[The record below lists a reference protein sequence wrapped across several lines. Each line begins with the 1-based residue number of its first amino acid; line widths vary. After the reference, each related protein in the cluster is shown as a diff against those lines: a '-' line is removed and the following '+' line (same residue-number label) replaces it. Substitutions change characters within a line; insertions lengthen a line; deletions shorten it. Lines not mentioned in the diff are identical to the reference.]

1 MKITLNETEIKKAI
15 IMFLETKM
23 SLKGS
28 LDVEL
33 STQGKGGQTILATVD
48 LDSEDLGTKKETVK
62 EVKEFKRKKFDDGYH
77 TISDTTEFN
86 EIEKVFHLDK
96 HLTANEVIKKVEEP
110 EFYTKWLEAKKGK
123 VKDKTKGKT
132 PERPDA
138 TTSSGMPSAEPT
150 PVSNP
155 FA

>member
-48 LDSEDLGTKKETVK
+48 LDSESLGTKKETTK
-62 EVKEFKRKKFDDGYH
+62 EVKEEPKKEDKAENTSEETVDNPDNDSSLFGSDD
-77 TISDTTEFN
+77 SPESEKDTPK
-86 EIEKVFHLDK
+86 EIT
-96 HLTANEVIKKVEEP
+96 TA
-110 EFYTKWLEAKKGK
+110 
-123 VKDKTKGKT
+123 
-132 PERPDA
+132 
-138 TTSSGMPSAEPT
+138 S
-150 PVSNP
+150 P
-155 FA
+155 FGNF

>member
-48 LDSEDLGTKKETVK
+48 LDSEDLGTNEEETIK
-62 EVKEFKRKKFDDGYH
+62 EVKEPKKEDKAENTSEKTVDNPDNDSSLFGSDD
-77 TISDTTEFN
+77 SSESEKDTPK
-86 EIEKVFHLDK
+86 EIA
-96 HLTANEVIKKVEEP
+96 TA
-110 EFYTKWLEAKKGK
+110 
-123 VKDKTKGKT
+123 
-132 PERPDA
+132 
-138 TTSSGMPSAEPT
+138 S
-150 PVSNP
+150 P
-155 FA
+155 FGNF

>member
-48 LDSEDLGTKKETVK
+48 LDSEDLGTKTETTK
-62 EVKEFKRKKFDDGYH
+62 EVKEEPKKED
-77 TISDTTEFN
+77 
-86 EIEKVFHLDK
+86 
-96 HLTANEVIKKVEEP
+96 KVENTSEGTVDNP
-110 EFYTKWLEAKKGK
+110 DNDSSLFGSDDSSESE
-123 VKDKTKGKT
+123 KDT
-132 PERPDA
+132 PKEIA
-138 TTSSGMPSAEPT
+138 TAS
-150 PVSNP
+150 P
-155 FA
+155 FGNFQL

>member
-48 LDSEDLGTKKETVK
+48 LDSEDLGTNKETTK
-62 EVKEFKRKKFDDGYH
+62 EVKEEPKKEDKAENTSEKTVDNPDNDSSLFGSDD
-77 TISDTTEFN
+77 SSESEKDTPK
-86 EIEKVFHLDK
+86 EIA
-96 HLTANEVIKKVEEP
+96 TA
-110 EFYTKWLEAKKGK
+110 
-123 VKDKTKGKT
+123 
-132 PERPDA
+132 
-138 TTSSGMPSAEPT
+138 S
-150 PVSNP
+150 P
-155 FA
+155 FGNF

>member
-48 LDSEDLGTKKETVK
+48 LDSEDLGTKKETTK
-62 EVKEFKRKKFDDGYH
+62 EEPKKEDKAEN
-77 TISDTTEFN
+77 TS
-86 EIEKVFHLDK
+86 EKVVDNPDNDSSLFGSDDSSESEK
-96 HLTANEVIKKVEEP
+96 DTPKEITTA
-110 EFYTKWLEAKKGK
+110 
-123 VKDKTKGKT
+123 
-132 PERPDA
+132 
-138 TTSSGMPSAEPT
+138 S
-150 PVSNP
+150 P
-155 FA
+155 FGNF

>member
-48 LDSEDLGTKKETVK
+48 LDSEDLGTNEETIK
-62 EVKEFKRKKFDDGYH
+62 EVKEEPKKEDKAENTSEKTVDNPDNDSSLFGSDD
-77 TISDTTEFN
+77 SPEKDTPK
-86 EIEKVFHLDK
+86 EIA
-96 HLTANEVIKKVEEP
+96 TA
-110 EFYTKWLEAKKGK
+110 
-123 VKDKTKGKT
+123 
-132 PERPDA
+132 
-138 TTSSGMPSAEPT
+138 S
-150 PVSNP
+150 P
-155 FA
+155 FGNFQL

>member
-48 LDSEDLGTKKETVK
+48 LDSEDLGTKKETAK
-62 EVKEFKRKKFDDGYH
+62 EVKEEPKKED
-77 TISDTTEFN
+77 
-86 EIEKVFHLDK
+86 
-96 HLTANEVIKKVEEP
+96 KVENTSE
-110 EFYTKWLEAKKGK
+110 ET
-123 VKDKTKGKT
+123 VDN
-132 PERPDA
+132 PDND
-138 TTSSGMPSAEPT
+138 SSLFGSDDSAEALKD
-150 PVSNP
+150 VSKEITTASP
-155 FA
+155 FGNF

>member
-62 EVKEFKRKKFDDGYH
+62 EEPKKEDKAENTSEETVDNPDNDSSLFGSDD
-77 TISDTTEFN
+77 SSESEKDTPK
-86 EIEKVFHLDK
+86 EIT
-96 HLTANEVIKKVEEP
+96 TA
-110 EFYTKWLEAKKGK
+110 
-123 VKDKTKGKT
+123 
-132 PERPDA
+132 
-138 TTSSGMPSAEPT
+138 S
-150 PVSNP
+150 P
-155 FA
+155 FGNF

>member
-48 LDSEDLGTKKETVK
+48 LDSEDLGTKKE
-62 EVKEFKRKKFDDGYH
+62 EVKEEPKKEDKAENTSEKTVDNPDNDSSLFGSDD
-77 TISDTTEFN
+77 SSESEKDTPK
-86 EIEKVFHLDK
+86 EIT
-96 HLTANEVIKKVEEP
+96 TA
-110 EFYTKWLEAKKGK
+110 
-123 VKDKTKGKT
+123 
-132 PERPDA
+132 
-138 TTSSGMPSAEPT
+138 S
-150 PVSNP
+150 P
-155 FA
+155 FGNF

>member
-48 LDSEDLGTKKETVK
+48 LDSEDLGTNEETIK
-62 EVKEFKRKKFDDGYH
+62 EVKE
-77 TISDTTEFN
+77 
-86 EIEKVFHLDK
+86 
-96 HLTANEVIKKVEEP
+96 EP
-110 EFYTKWLEAKKGK
+110 K
-123 VKDKTKGKT
+123 KDKAEKT
-132 PERPDA
+132 SEETVDNPDNDSSLFGSDDA
-138 TTSSGMPSAEPT
+138 SESEKDTPKEITTAS
-150 PVSNP
+150 P
-155 FA
+155 FGNF

>member
-48 LDSEDLGTKKETVK
+48 LDSEDLGTNEETVK
-62 EVKEFKRKKFDDGYH
+62 EVKDEPKKD
-77 TISDTTEFN
+77 
-86 EIEKVFHLDK
+86 
-96 HLTANEVIKKVEEP
+96 KVE
-110 EFYTKWLEAKKGK
+110 
-123 VKDKTKGKT
+123 KTSEETVDNPDNDSSLFGSDDPSESEKET
-132 PERPDA
+132 PKEI
-138 TTSSGMPSAEPT
+138 TTAS
-150 PVSNP
+150 P
-155 FA
+155 FGNF

>member
-1 MKITLNETEIKKAI
+1 MKITLNETEIKNAI

-62 EVKEFKRKKFDDGYH
+62 EVTEEPKKED
-77 TISDTTEFN
+77 
-86 EIEKVFHLDK
+86 
-96 HLTANEVIKKVEEP
+96 KVENTSKE
-110 EFYTKWLEAKKGK
+110 T
-123 VKDKTKGKT
+123 VDN
-132 PERPDA
+132 PDND
-138 TTSSGMPSAEPT
+138 SSLFGSDDSAEALKDASKEIT
-150 PVSNP
+150 TASP
-155 FA
+155 FGNF

>member
-48 LDSEDLGTKKETVK
+48 LDSEDLGTKKETAK
-62 EVKEFKRKKFDDGYH
+62 EVKEEPKKEDKAENTSEETVDNPDNDSSLFGSDD
-77 TISDTTEFN
+77 SSESEKDTPK
-86 EIEKVFHLDK
+86 EIA
-96 HLTANEVIKKVEEP
+96 TA
-110 EFYTKWLEAKKGK
+110 
-123 VKDKTKGKT
+123 
-132 PERPDA
+132 
-138 TTSSGMPSAEPT
+138 S
-150 PVSNP
+150 P
-155 FA
+155 FGNF

>member
-48 LDSEDLGTKKETVK
+48 LDSEDLGTKKETTK
-62 EVKEFKRKKFDDGYH
+62 EVKEEPKKEDKAENTSEETVDNPDNDSSLFGSDD
-77 TISDTTEFN
+77 SSESEKDTPK
-86 EIEKVFHLDK
+86 EIA
-96 HLTANEVIKKVEEP
+96 TA
-110 EFYTKWLEAKKGK
+110 
-123 VKDKTKGKT
+123 
-132 PERPDA
+132 
-138 TTSSGMPSAEPT
+138 S
-150 PVSNP
+150 P
-155 FA
+155 FGNFQI

>member
-48 LDSEDLGTKKETVK
+48 LDSEDLGTNEETIK
-62 EVKEFKRKKFDDGYH
+62 EVKEEPKKEDKAENTSEETVDNPDNDSSLFGSDD
-77 TISDTTEFN
+77 SSES
-86 EIEKVFHLDK
+86 
-96 HLTANEVIKKVEEP
+96 
-110 EFYTKWLEAKKGK
+110 AKG
-123 VKDKTKGKT
+123 
-132 PERPDA
+132 
-138 TTSSGMPSAEPT
+138 TSSEITTAS
-150 PVSNP
+150 P
-155 FA
+155 FGNF

>member
-48 LDSEDLGTKKETVK
+48 LDSEDLGTNEETIK
-62 EVKEFKRKKFDDGYH
+62 EVKEEPKKEDKAENTSEKTVDNPDNDSSLFGSDD
-77 TISDTTEFN
+77 SSESEKDTPK
-86 EIEKVFHLDK
+86 EIA
-96 HLTANEVIKKVEEP
+96 TA
-110 EFYTKWLEAKKGK
+110 
-123 VKDKTKGKT
+123 
-132 PERPDA
+132 
-138 TTSSGMPSAEPT
+138 S
-150 PVSNP
+150 P
-155 FA
+155 FGNF

>member
-48 LDSEDLGTKKETVK
+48 LDSEDLGTNEETVK
-62 EVKEFKRKKFDDGYH
+62 EVKEEPKKD
-77 TISDTTEFN
+77 
-86 EIEKVFHLDK
+86 
-96 HLTANEVIKKVEEP
+96 KVEKTSEETVDNP
-110 EFYTKWLEAKKGK
+110 DNDSSLFGSDDSSESE
-123 VKDKTKGKT
+123 KDT
-132 PERPDA
+132 PKEI
-138 TTSSGMPSAEPT
+138 TTAS
-150 PVSNP
+150 P
-155 FA
+155 FGNF

>member
-48 LDSEDLGTKKETVK
+48 LDSEDLGTKKETAK
-62 EVKEFKRKKFDDGYH
+62 
-77 TISDTTEFN
+77 
-86 EIEKVFHLDK
+86 
-96 HLTANEVIKKVEEP
+96 EEP
-110 EFYTKWLEAKKGK
+110 KKE
-123 VKDKTKGKT
+123 DKTENTSEEIVDNPDNDSSLFGSDDS
-132 PERPDA
+132 PESEKDA
-138 TTSSGMPSAEPT
+138 PSEITTAS
-150 PVSNP
+150 P
-155 FA
+155 FGNF

>member
-62 EVKEFKRKKFDDGYH
+62 EEPKKEDKAENTSEETVDNPDNDSSLFGSDG
-77 TISDTTEFN
+77 SSESEKDTPK
-86 EIEKVFHLDK
+86 EIA
-96 HLTANEVIKKVEEP
+96 TA
-110 EFYTKWLEAKKGK
+110 
-123 VKDKTKGKT
+123 
-132 PERPDA
+132 
-138 TTSSGMPSAEPT
+138 S
-150 PVSNP
+150 P
-155 FA
+155 FGNF

>member
-1 MKITLNETEIKKAI
+1 MKITLNETEIKNAI

-62 EVKEFKRKKFDDGYH
+62 EEPKKEDKVENTSEETVDNPDNDSSLFGSDD
-77 TISDTTEFN
+77 SSESEKDTSN
-86 EIEKVFHLDK
+86 EIT
-96 HLTANEVIKKVEEP
+96 TA
-110 EFYTKWLEAKKGK
+110 
-123 VKDKTKGKT
+123 
-132 PERPDA
+132 
-138 TTSSGMPSAEPT
+138 S
-150 PVSNP
+150 P
-155 FA
+155 FGNF

>member
-62 EVKEFKRKKFDDGYH
+62 EEPKKEDKAENTSEETVNNPDNDSSLFGSDDP
-77 TISDTTEFN
+77 SESEKDTPK
-86 EIEKVFHLDK
+86 EIA
-96 HLTANEVIKKVEEP
+96 TA
-110 EFYTKWLEAKKGK
+110 
-123 VKDKTKGKT
+123 
-132 PERPDA
+132 
-138 TTSSGMPSAEPT
+138 S
-150 PVSNP
+150 P
-155 FA
+155 FGNF

>member
-48 LDSEDLGTKKETVK
+48 LDSEDLGTKEETPSNYETTKEEPKKEDKVENTSEKTVDNPDNDSSLFGSDDSPELEKETPK
-62 EVKEFKRKKFDDGYH
+62 E
-77 TISDTTEFN
+77 IA
-86 EIEKVFHLDK
+86 
-96 HLTANEVIKKVEEP
+96 TA
-110 EFYTKWLEAKKGK
+110 
-123 VKDKTKGKT
+123 
-132 PERPDA
+132 
-138 TTSSGMPSAEPT
+138 S
-150 PVSNP
+150 P
-155 FA
+155 FGNF

>member
-48 LDSEDLGTKKETVK
+48 LDSEDLGTNVGTIIKEAIKEPKKEDKVENSSEETVDNPDNDSSL
-62 EVKEFKRKKFDDGYH
+62 FGSDD
-77 TISDTTEFN
+77 SSESEKDTSN
-86 EIEKVFHLDK
+86 EIA
-96 HLTANEVIKKVEEP
+96 TA
-110 EFYTKWLEAKKGK
+110 
-123 VKDKTKGKT
+123 
-132 PERPDA
+132 
-138 TTSSGMPSAEPT
+138 S
-150 PVSNP
+150 P
-155 FA
+155 FGNF

>member
-62 EVKEFKRKKFDDGYH
+62 EEPKKD
-77 TISDTTEFN
+77 
-86 EIEKVFHLDK
+86 
-96 HLTANEVIKKVEEP
+96 KVEKTSEETVDNPDNDSSLFGSDDSP
-110 EFYTKWLEAKKGK
+110 ESE
-123 VKDKTKGKT
+123 KDT
-132 PERPDA
+132 PSEI
-138 TTSSGMPSAEPT
+138 TTAS
-150 PVSNP
+150 P
-155 FA
+155 FGNF